1 MSPQANEVRA
11 GMLTLAVER
20 EGDTRCIRLRG
31 ELDLAN
37 AKALEAELGTAFADG
52 QCEIL
57 VDMRELT
64 FIDSTGIA
72 IVVAALGHNGG
83 KRLRFLP
90 SRAPAVSRVLHLTG
104 VEERLPRADGATN
117 GVAEASLDSA

>member
-1 MSPQANEVRA
+1 
-11 GMLTLAVER
+11 MLTLRVEQD
-20 EGDTRCIRLRG
+20 GDTRRIRLAG

-37 AKALEAELGTAFADG
+37 AAVLDAELGAALADG
-52 QCEIL
+52 SCQVL

-72 IVVAALGHNGG
+72 IVVSALGNDGNG

-90 SRAPAVSRVLHLTG
+90 SAAPAVSRVLQLTG
-104 VEERLPRADGATN
+104 VGERLPLLDGA
-117 GVAEASLDSA
+117 

>member
-1 MSPQANEVRA
+1 VPAEKNEVRA
-11 GMLTLAVER
+11 GLLTVVVER
-20 EGDTRCIRLRG
+20 EGDSRCIRLAG

-37 AKALEAELGTAFADG
+37 AHTLDAELGEALADD

-57 VDMRELT
+57 VDMRQLT

-72 IVVAALGHNGG
+72 IVVAALARADEH

-90 SRAPAVSRVLHLTG
+90 SKAEAVSRVLQLTG
-104 VEERLPRADGATN
+104 VEQRLPLANGA
-117 GVAEASLDSA
+117 LD